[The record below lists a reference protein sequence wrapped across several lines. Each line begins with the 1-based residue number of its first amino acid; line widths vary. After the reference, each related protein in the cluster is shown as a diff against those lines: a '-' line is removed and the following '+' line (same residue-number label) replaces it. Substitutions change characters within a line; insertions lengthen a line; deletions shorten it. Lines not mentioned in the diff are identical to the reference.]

1 MPKRDPRVDAYIAK
15 SAGFAKPI
23 LQHFRSI
30 VDDACPDAEET
41 IRWGTPSWQYAGALL
56 CSMAAFKQHCTYNF
70 WRAPLLNF
78 RGKPVGFGK
87 DAQFGQVT
95 SLSELPARGALVT
108 LVKQAAKLNA
118 DGVKESV
125 MTASGPHQAR
135 RTLPTPAELT
145 RALATN
151 KKARETFES
160 FPPSHQREYIEWI
173 TEAKREETR
182 AQRLAT
188 TLEWLAQGK
197 PRNWK
202 SMSKKPG

>member
-1 MPKRDPRVDAYIAK
+1 MPTRDPRVDAYIAK
-15 SAGFAKPI
+15 SADFAKPI
-23 LQHFRSI
+23 LRHFRGI
-30 VDDACPDAEET
+30 VDEACPDADET
-41 IRWGTPSWQYAGALL
+41 IRWGTPAWVYAGALL

-70 WRAPLLNF
+70 WKAPLLNF

-87 DAQFGQVT
+87 DAQFGQIT
-95 SLSELPARGALVT
+95 SLSDLRARGALVT

-125 MTASGPHQAR
+125 MTASGPRRAR
-135 RTLPTPAELT
+135 KPLSTPTDLA

-151 KKARETFES
+151 KKARKTFES
-160 FPPSHQREYIEWI
+160 FPPSHKREYIEWI
-173 TEAKREETR
+173 TEAKREDTR

-188 TLEWLAQGK
+188 TLEWLAEGK

-202 SMSKKPG
+202 YSSKTPG